1 MKKFAKLL
9 EPSHIGSVKTRNRI
23 YKPAA
28 GMMCFHDD
36 ELHMN
41 PITLGFY
48 EAVARGGVGLLC
60 VEAPIIDYPLG
71 ARWRQ
76 RYRMDD
82 DKYIPGMAELVDA
95 IHSYGCPTFMQME
108 HDGPWQSP
116 LFNNAPAT
124 FEGPP
129 IAASPVNIDHPGDFH
144 RDMPRQL
151 TVSEIQAITEKY
163 IACAVRA
170 QKAGFDGV
178 DINCGSSHLIHNF
191 LSPWWNRRTDEYG
204 GTPQKRAKLM
214 TDIIK
219 GIKKAC
225 GKDFPI
231 VVCLNGF
238 EVGQAIGVD
247 DKECLT
253 HELAT
258 QNVLMAVEAG
268 SDALMI
274 RHQWLGLHVCGFLPD
289 YMFYPDAQLP
299 VEHMPREYFAKKR
312 GAMANRLMVA
322 EYKKLVS
329 VPIILVGYVSPEQ
342 GEQILKAGEADFIGM
357 NRGLMCDPELP
368 HKLAEGRP
376 EEAAPCTHCGTCLDQ
391 SKTFLRHCRINAA
404 LGTEQYTVEKV
415 NKPKKVVVVGGGPA
429 GMEAARVAAL
439 RGHEVT
445 LYEKSHRLG
454 GLLPLAAVVKGIELE
469 DLPGMVRYLKGQV
482 DKLGVKTELG
492 KEVDSAFIKKLKPDV
507 VIVATGGEL
516 VVPEI
521 KGINNKH
528 VITTPRLHRMVKPFL
543 RFFGPK
549 VLSLPTKLWVPFGK
563 HVVIIGG
570 ALHGCE
576 IAEFLLKRGRKVTI
590 VETADTIGEGVLDF
604 RFGLMMEWFQ
614 HKDITIITSVKKME
628 ITDQGLAITTKQG
641 EKQIIEADTI
651 VPTAP
656 LKPNTDLFKSL
667 KGKVPKVYAIG
678 DCKEPRMIV
687 DAIADGWRVANAI

>member
-9 EPSHIGSVKTRNRI
+9 EPSHIGSVKTSNRI

-41 PITLGFY
+41 PITMGFY
-48 EAVARGGVGLLC
+48 EAIARGGVGLLC
-60 VEAPIIDYPLG
+60 IEAPIIDYPLG

-178 DINCGSSHLIHNF
+178 DINAGSSHLIHNF

-238 EVGQAIGVD
+238 EVGRAVGVD

-268 SDALMI
+268 ADALMI

-299 VEHMPREYFAKKR
+299 VEQMPREYYAKKR

-368 HKLAEGRP
+368 HKLAEGRR
-376 EEAAPCTHCGTCLDQ
+376 EEVAPCTHCGTCLDQ

-404 LGTEQYTVEKV
+404 LGTERYTVEKAS
-415 NKPKKVVVVGGGPA
+415 KPKKVVVIGGGPA

-445 LYEKSHRLG
+445 LYEKTHRLG

-469 DLPGMVRYLKGQV
+469 DLPGMVRYLKGQL

-528 VITTPRLHRMVKPFL
+528 VITTPALHRMVKPYL
-543 RFFGPK
+543 SFFGPK
-549 VLSLPTKLWVPFGK
+549 ALSLPTKLWVPFGK

-570 ALHGCE
+570 GLHGCE

-590 VETADTIGEGVLDF
+590 AETADAIGEGVLDF

-614 HKDITIITSVKKME
+614 HKDITIITGVKKME
-628 ITDQGLAITTKQG
+628 ITDQGLAITKKQG
-641 EKQIIEADTI
+641 EKQLIEADTI

-667 KGKVPKVYAIG
+667 KGKVPKVYVIG

-687 DAIADGWRVANAI
+687 DAIADGWRIANTI

>member
-1 MKKFAKLL
+1 
-9 EPSHIGSVKTRNRI
+9 
-23 YKPAA
+23 
-28 GMMCFHDD
+28 
-36 ELHMN
+36 
-41 PITLGFY
+41 
-48 EAVARGGVGLLC
+48 
-60 VEAPIIDYPLG
+60 
-71 ARWRQ
+71 
-76 RYRMDD
+76 
-82 DKYIPGMAELVDA
+82 
-95 IHSYGCPTFMQME
+95 MQME

-124 FEGPP
+124 FKGPP

-151 TVSEIQAITEKY
+151 TVSEIQAITAKY

-214 TDIIK
+214 IDIIK

-231 VVCLNGF
+231 VICLNGF
-238 EVGQAIGVD
+238 EVGRAIGVD

-253 HELAT
+253 HGMAT

-268 SDALMI
+268 ADALMI
-274 RHQWLGLHVCGFLPD
+274 RHQWLGLHVSGFLPD

-299 VEHMPREYFAKKR
+299 VKQMPREYYAKER

-368 HKLAEGRP
+368 HKLAEGRRD
-376 EEAAPCTHCGTCLDQ
+376 EVAPCTHCGTCLDQ
-391 SKTFLRHCRINAA
+391 SKTFLRHCRLNAA
-404 LGTEQYTVEKV
+404 LGTDQYIVK
-415 NKPKKVVVVGGGPA
+415 KAKKAKKVVVIGGGPA

-439 RGHEVT
+439 RGHDVT
-445 LYEKSHRLG
+445 LYEKNRQLG

-469 DLPGMVRYLKGQV
+469 DLPALVRYLKGQLE
-482 DKLGVKTELG
+482 KLGVKTELG

-516 VVPEI
+516 VVPRI
-521 KGINNKH
+521 TGIDHKH
-528 VITTPRLHRMVKPFL
+528 VITTPALHQMVKPYL
-543 RFFGPK
+543 KFFGPK
-549 VLSLPTKLWVPFGK
+549 ALSLPTKLWVPFGK

-570 ALHGCE
+570 GLHGTE

-590 VETADTIGEGVLDF
+590 VETADAIGEGVLDF

-614 HKDITIITSVKKME
+614 HQDITIITSVKKMV
-628 ITDQGLAITTKQG
+628 ITDKGLDITTKQG
-641 EKQIIEADTI
+641 SKQTIEADSI
-651 VPTAP
+651 IPTAP
-656 LKPNTDLFKSL
+656 LKPNTDLVKSL
-667 KGKVPKVYAIG
+667 KGKIPQVYAIG
-678 DCKEPRMIV
+678 DCKEPNMIV
-687 DAIADGWRVANAI
+687 DAIAGGWRVGNKI